1 MVVAN
6 ILELRQLLGF
16 VTTNERFRNEGV
28 YSTPLFTVHI
38 VLK

>member
-6 ILELRQLLGF
+6 VLELHQLLGL

-28 YSTPLFTVHI
+28 YSTPSYTLHI
-38 VLK
+38 FLK